1 LRSYSRLRDRLCPIP
16 DTAAFFL
23 SPHRR
28 RLHRSTVHRLFPQL
42 IREVGLE
49 GRGHRARP
57 RPHDL
62 RHTYAVRT
70 LLDWHRSGADVQRM
84 LPLLATFL
92 GHAHPAS
99 SYWYLEA
106 VPELLELLARRLDG
120 ALGEAP

>member
-1 LRSYSRLRDRLCPIP
+1 
-16 DTAAFFL
+16 
-23 SPHRR
+23 
-28 RLHRSTVHRLFPQL
+28 
-42 IREVGLE
+42 VGLE

-57 RPHDL
+57 RPHDI
-62 RHTYAVRT
+62 RHAYAVKT
-70 LLDWHRSGADVQRM
+70 LLGWHRSGEEVERQ

-106 VPELLELLARRLDG
+106 VPELLQLVGRRLDG